1 MALICAC
8 AVIYSLPRFFEYRID
23 HSVSYKFSQT
33 QFATNQLYMSIYKI
47 SMFFLVMYIIPMFL
61 MTALNLRLIWALR
74 KSFKFSRNERVVST
88 SQAVSLDR
96 AKKSSTDTQQRNV
109 TTIVVSIVI
118 LFVCCHIPAM
128 TSHLFHSLHSTL
140 DGYEHLECY
149 RRYVSNVS
157 NVLVNLNSACNF
169 VIYCLFSQHFRKQF
183 TSLMCKSCQQPRSAL
198 SSNDTTN
205 GRNRD
210 TVHTTAL

>member
-1 MALICAC
+1 MTTLTPPTFRDVCDNCETPA
-8 AVIYSLPRFFEYRID
+8 SGRGSFFP
-23 HSVSYKFSQT
+23 T
-33 QFATNQLYMSIYKI
+33 
-47 SMFFLVMYIIPMFL
+47 
-61 MTALNLRLIWALR
+61 LRSR
-74 KSFKFSRNERVVST
+74 SPTVFQSRNERVVST